1 MTSLNITFKIPNK
14 STRMFLTRSPVI
26 RLGTEEGEEE
36 WLEQQWHHIIRTCS
50 SDNVCSSENY
60 IAVVWISPKP
70 CSAPRLMGLVIHV

>member
-26 RLGTEEGEEE
+26 RLGTEE
-36 WLEQQWHHIIRTCS
+36 EQQWHHIIRTCS
-50 SDNVCSSENY
+50 SDNVCSSVNY